1 MDELE
6 VTAEALRKFFEA
18 TEKATEGMDGAAGAL
33 EKVGEKGEDAT
44 EALEKFTESF
54 NEVTELLKGAAEAMD
69 AFIESIGSSRVVSAL
84 VGLFSTSAE
93 KHEGGG
99 PEKPFYP
106 LTGGV
111 RGVYE
116 HELYRES
123 AMLADTEDRE
133 AKAGAKFADG
143 PRGKLGSG
151 SRLHRGNGPIEMDLV
166 VFDIKK
172 ESAIEKQRAELRDER
187 IAGEVK
193 VASLQV
199 RLAKTAEQREKAM
212 TRFKRAEQQQQL
224 NDLRKTAEHEQRVHE
239 RRQQMVAKL
248 GETMVQTGDAWYE
261 ASKKA
266 VHGQKGAVA
275 EMLADFL
282 KGVSKKHTILA
293 VAEAAM
299 GIGSLATFN
308 FPGAAG
314 HFASAAAHGA
324 VAALAGGGAVA
335 MTKIAEARKGGE
347 EGGEAGKIPAGPGD
361 ASAAPS
367 PSPSGGGGDEGQEAP
382 VTQEQGRRGN
392 PSARPSGGTT
402 ITINN
407 PHIYAAGGIKEFAA
421 KLRIELER
429 QDRAGRKPRL

>member
-18 TEKATEGMDGAAGAL
+18 TEKATEGADAAAGAL
-33 EKVGEKGEDAT
+33 EKAGEKGEDAT

-54 NEVTELLKGAAEAMD
+54 NEVTELLKSAAEAMSEL
-69 AFIESIGSSRVVSAL
+69 IESIGSSSLVAAL
-84 VGLFSTSAE
+84 TGLFSTIAE
-93 KHEGGG
+93 EQEEH
-99 PEKPFYP
+99 KPFKV
-106 LTGGV
+106 LTG
-111 RGVYE
+111 
-116 HELYRES
+116 
-123 AMLADTEDRE
+123 EDRARAQRELKFETGKLAGINEE
-133 AKAGAKFADG
+133 AEQAGATFADG
-143 PRGKLGSG
+143 PRGKGK
-151 SRLHRGNGPIEMDLV
+151 SRRGGPIEMDLV

-172 ESAIEKQRAELRDER
+172 ESAVEKEREKLREER
-187 IAGEVK
+187 MAGEMR
-193 VASLQV
+193 VANLQK
-199 RLAKTAEQREKAM
+199 RLAKTGEEREKAV
-212 TRFKRAEQQQQL
+212 TRIKRLEQQKQL
-224 NDLRKTAEHEQRVHE
+224 SDLRKMAEHEQRVHE

-261 ASKKA
+261 ATRKA
-266 VHGQKGAVA
+266 VGGQKGAIA

-282 KGVSKKHTILA
+282 KGVAKKHTILA

-299 GIGSLATFN
+299 ALGSLAMFN

-314 HFASAAAHGA
+314 HAASAAAHGF
-324 VAALAGGGAVA
+324 VAGLAGGGAAV

-347 EGGEAGKIPAGPGD
+347 EGGETGKIPAGPGD

-392 PSARPSGGTT
+392 LSARPSGGTT